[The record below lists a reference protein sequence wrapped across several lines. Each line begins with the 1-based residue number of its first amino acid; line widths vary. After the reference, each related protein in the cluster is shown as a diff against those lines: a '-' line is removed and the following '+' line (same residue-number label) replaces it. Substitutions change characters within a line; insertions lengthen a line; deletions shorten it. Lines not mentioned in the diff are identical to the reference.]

1 MDVKIN
7 EKSETKKEIEV
18 TLSLEEMEKYIKKS
32 VEKFS
37 GEMNIKGFRPGNAP
51 RDVVENTVG
60 KEKLFEEAAR
70 EAVQDTYPKIIE
82 EKNLFALSSPQ
93 VDLVKCAP
101 GNEVVYRALV
111 YVMPEINLPDYRK
124 ISMDTVKK
132 ETKEMKVEDKEVEQS
147 IDKIR
152 ETKAKLQKVQ
162 RELKKNDAAVI
173 NFKGV
178 FAGDEE
184 KKVEEENFQIV
195 LGRGDMGALEGFE
208 ENILG
213 MKEGEKKNFSLEIQE
228 GKPQKI
234 DFDVEIVSV
243 MERDLPDVDDEFA
256 KSFPNIENLKQL
268 KEKIKEGI
276 KLEKEKKEKEKIK
289 AKVLENIKKETS
301 FEVPEVLTE
310 KETDNMLKTVE
321 NQLSQSGSSLDNYLK
336 EIGKTEE
343 ELRKDWRNKAEEN
356 VSYALILHTISKDE
370 NVEVAPE
377 EIEKEVDRHFSVMG
391 KNKEE
396 EKEENLERMRNY
408 VHDVIKNQKVFQVL
422 SIDDTDNNKV

>member
-243 MERDLPDVDDEFA
+243 MERELPDVDDEFA